1 MKRVVCGITLLVF
14 CVFVFW
20 VSASE
25 PCYAKEK
32 IVFDNVDDRK
42 LDLYEKE
49 SYRVD
54 VDRAG
59 LHKNRKIT
67 WNTSNTNIAR
77 ISRNGKIQAVKP
89 GKVKITAE
97 VQGTKIKSVF
107 QLRVKKFIKAKKVK
121 ILTKEK
127 YVFVDDSLQL
137 KTKLTPK
144 KVGEELI
151 WHSSNKK
158 IATVDDDG
166 EVTGIAPGKV
176 TISVKSAKS
185 HKKAKK
191 KIVVRSNEIKSFQF
205 KESKPVVGISQTKEL
220 KLKVTPKYVT
230 NKKMIWS
237 SSDPSIAT
245 VDVHGRVTGKKEGY
259 TTIRAVWEE
268 DPSVSAQCILVVS
281 KVQGMLTK
289 EKLDKMNLQSVN
301 NLMIVAHPDDETL
314 FGGAHLI
321 SDRYL
326 VVCLTNARTYRAEDF
341 HNAMDIAKV
350 ERIMLSYPD
359 TLELPD
365 GKLQY
370 DPDYNWD
377 LDQLAIQADIDL
389 LLHYKQW
396 DTVVTHNPDGDY
408 GHYHHKKVSK
418 YTTKLYQ
425 KAPDQTK
432 HFMYFGKY
440 YKEEELTDA
449 VKSTL
454 QRTSPEIF
462 DIKIKMLSAYTSKYW
477 TCFIWLWHIQP
488 YENWISY
495 QDWK

>member
-1 MKRVVCGITLLVF
+1 MKRVVCGIALLVIGVCYSCF
-14 CVFVFW
+14 LPN
-20 VSASE
+20 AT
-25 PCYAKEK
+25 CYAKEK
-32 IVFDNVDDRK
+32 IIFDNVDGRK
-42 LDLYEKE
+42 LNLYEKE
-49 SYRVD
+49 SYRID
-54 VDRAG
+54 IDKDA
-59 LHKNRKIT
+59 LKKNRKIV
-67 WNTSNTNIAR
+67 WGTSNVNIAR
-77 ISRNGKIQAVKP
+77 ISQSGRIKARKP
-89 GKVKITAE
+89 GKVKITAT
-97 VQGTKIKSVF
+97 VQGTKITSN
-107 QLRVKKFIKAKKVK
+107 LRLKVKKFIKTKKLK
-121 ILTKEK
+121 ISTKEK
-127 YVFVDDSLQL
+127 YVFVDDTLQL
-137 KTKLTPK
+137 KAKTKPK
-144 KVGEELI
+144 KAGEELI
-151 WHSSNKK
+151 WSSSNDE

-166 EVTGIAPGKV
+166 EVTGIAPGKA
-176 TISVKSAKS
+176 TIHVKSAKS
-185 HKKAKK
+185 NKIAKK
-191 KIVVRSNEIKSFQF
+191 RIIVRNNQIKSIRF

-220 KLKVTPKYVT
+220 ELKITPKYVT
-230 NKKMIWS
+230 NKRMIWS

-245 VDVHGRVTGKKEGY
+245 VDAHGRVSGKKEGY
-259 TTIRAVWEE
+259 TVISAAWASDPTI
-268 DPSVSAQCILVVS
+268 SAQCILAVS

-321 SDRYL
+321 TGNYL

-341 HNAMDIAKV
+341 HDAMDIANV

-377 LDQLAIQADIDL
+377 FDQLAIQSDIDL

-418 YTTKLYQ
+418 YTTALYQ
-425 KAPDQTK
+425 KAPDQVK

-454 QRTSPEIF
+454 QRTSSDIF

-488 YENWISY
+488 YENWIAFE
-495 QDWK
+495 DWK

>member
-1 MKRVVCGITLLVF
+1 MKRVVCGITLLLVS
-14 CVFVFW
+14 VFVFW
-20 VSASE
+20 ASASAT
-25 PCYAKEK
+25 CYAKEK
-32 IVFDNVDDRK
+32 IIFDNVDNRK
-42 LDLYEKE
+42 LLLYERE
-49 SYRVD
+49 TYRVD
-54 VDRAG
+54 IDRNA
-59 LHKNRKIT
+59 LKKKRKIV
-67 WNTSNTNIAR
+67 WYTSNFNIAV
-77 ISRNGKIQAVKP
+77 ISRNGKITARKP
-89 GKVKITAE
+89 GKVKITAV
-97 VQGTKIKSVF
+97 VQGTKIKSAF

-121 ILTKEK
+121 ISTKK
-127 YVFVDDSLQL
+127 KHVFVDDTL
-137 KTKLTPK
+137 KLKAKMIPK
-144 KVGEELI
+144 KAGEELI
-151 WHSSNKK
+151 WSSSNDE
-158 IATVDDDG
+158 IATVDEDG
-166 EVTGIAPGKV
+166 EVTGNAPGKA
-176 TISVKSAKS
+176 TIYVKSSKS
-185 HKKAKK
+185 NKIAKK
-191 KIVVRSNEIKSFQF
+191 KVVVRSNEIKSIRF
-205 KESKPVVGISQTKEL
+205 KESKPVVGVSQTKEL
-220 KLKVTPKYVT
+220 ELKITPNYVT
-230 NKKMIWS
+230 DKQLIWS
-237 SSDPSIAT
+237 SSDPSVAT
-245 VDVHGRVTGKKEGY
+245 VDAGGRVTGIKEGY
-259 TTIRAVWEE
+259 SVIRATWER
-268 DPSVSAQCILVVS
+268 DPSVSASCTLAVS

-321 SDRYL
+321 SDNYL

-341 HNAMDIAKV
+341 HDAMDIAKV

-377 LDQLAIQADIDL
+377 FDQLAIQNDIDL

-418 YTTKLYQ
+418 YTTELYK

-462 DIKIKMLSAYTSKYW
+462 DIKIKMLSAYKSKYW

-488 YENWISY
+488 YENWIPY
-495 QDWK
+495 ENWV

>member
-1 MKRVVCGITLLVF
+1 MKRGISRIALLVIS
-14 CVFVFW
+14 VLVFW
-20 VSASE
+20 VAAKE
-25 PCYAKEK
+25 TCYAKEK
-32 IVFDNVDDRK
+32 IIFDNVDDRK
-42 LDLYEKE
+42 LNLYEKE
-49 SYRVD
+49 SFQVD
-54 VDRAG
+54 VDRDG
-59 LHKNRKIT
+59 LKKGRKIE
-67 WNTSNTNIAR
+67 WNTSNIKVAR
-77 ISRNGKIQAVKP
+77 ISKSGKIQAMKP
-89 GKVKITAE
+89 GKVKITAM
-97 VQGTKIKSVF
+97 VQGTQIKSAF
-107 QLRVKKFIKAKKVK
+107 QLRVKKFFRAKKVT
-121 ILTKEK
+121 ISTKEK
-127 YVFVDDSLQL
+127 YVFADDILRL
-137 KTKLTPK
+137 KTKITPK
-144 KVGEELI
+144 KSEEKLI
-151 WHSSNKK
+151 WRSSNKK
-158 IATVDDDG
+158 VATVDEDG
-166 EVTGIAPGKV
+166 KVTGVAPGKA
-176 TISVKSAKS
+176 TIYVKSAKS

-191 KIVVRSNEIKSFQF
+191 KITVRKNEIKSFRF
-205 KESKPVVGISQTKEL
+205 KESKPVVGISETKEL
-220 KLKVTPKYVT
+220 KLKITPKYVT

-245 VDVHGRVTGKKEGY
+245 VDAHGRVTGKKEGY
-259 TTIRAVWEE
+259 ATISAVWKN

-301 NLMIVAHPDDETL
+301 KLMIVAHPDDETL

-321 SDRYL
+321 SDNYL

-341 HNAMDIAKV
+341 HDAMDVAKV

-377 LDQLAIQADIDL
+377 LDQLAIQSDIDL

-418 YTTKLYQ
+418 YTTELYQ
-425 KAPDQTK
+425 KAPNQTK

-440 YKEEELTDA
+440 YKQEELTDA

-462 DIKIKMLSAYTSKYW
+462 DIKIKMLSAYKSKYW

-488 YENWISY
+488 YENWIPY
-495 QDWK
+495 ENWK